1 MNPNSLVYPKLDF
14 AWRQTCKVLFG
25 EEIGE
30 LKEYEKWLL
39 SNVASPREE
48 SSSLSGKSVYL
59 GTNDYCKGKFI
70 GLGEVDFNK
79 KYEPLSINEIKDID
93 SIVSA
98 IGERAFYA
106 GNIVLGNSKFIE
118 GCANIFECHYVYN
131 SNNVDHAK
139 NVAYSSNVKEAE
151 NLFGCNTIGETK
163 FGIKNYETYRIT
175 RSFELW
181 KSSNTTG
188 AYFVFGLDGC
198 SDCMFS
204 FNLQNASY
212 RIGNLPLGREKYEP
226 LKKKLLSEISAEL
239 KKKKTFPS
247 FLDMAK
253 ESIQKSKS
261 PPQAFS
267 IPPAKEGETDKQ
279 VIEDEFRKTTKIV
292 LGRELS
298 NMDSYADYFL
308 GYTWKMD
315 REKSCV
321 SGRKVWVTH
330 YASLES
336 VPRNRL
342 LKWNESFEIGRRVKL
357 EENELGSVS
366 QIREN
371 LYKIA
376 FFSPELQAGE
386 NKNTIDTPVHGKCV
400 NSYHSSLTGLGKN
413 YVFSSWTR
421 RCNNTVG
428 CTLPY
433 LSDFVINTYYSSR
446 ITRGFEVDGSRDC
459 MDLYFSHN
467 CEALQDGMFCFNVKN
482 LRRAIGNAQY
492 SPDEYKKFKSAIL
505 EQVADELEKT
515 KSLRWDI
522 YNIGCAR

>member
-1 MNPNSLVYPKLDF
+1 MDSVAYPKLDF
-14 AWRQTCKVLFG
+14 AWKQTCKVLFG
-25 EEIGE
+25 EELGE
-30 LKEYEKWLL
+30 LRDYEKWLL

-48 SSSLSGKSVYL
+48 QSSLSGRNVYL
-59 GTNDYCKGKFI
+59 GTHDYCKGRFI
-70 GLGEVDFNK
+70 GLGEADFNK
-79 KYEPLSINEIKDID
+79 KYGPLSINEIKDID

-98 IGERAFYA
+98 ISERAFYA

-118 GCANIFECHYVYN
+118 GCANVFECHYVYG

-163 FGIKNYETYRIT
+163 FGIKNYETYKIT

-181 KSSNTTG
+181 KSSNTSG

-212 RIGNLPLGREKYEP
+212 CIGNLHLGKEKYDSI
-226 LKKKLLSEISAEL
+226 KKKLLSEISGEL

-247 FLDMAK
+247 FLDLAK
-253 ESIQKSKS
+253 ESIQDSDS
-261 PPQAFS
+261 PIPAFS
-267 IPPAKEGETDKQ
+267 LPPAREEETDKEA
-279 VIEDEFRKTTKIV
+279 IEDAFRKTTKIV

-308 GYTWKMD
+308 LHTWKMD
-315 REKSCV
+315 KENSCV
-321 SGRKVWVTH
+321 SGRKLWVTH

-342 LKWNESFEIGRRVKL
+342 LKWDESFEIGRRVKL
-357 EENELGSVS
+357 EEGELDSVS
-366 QIREN
+366 SIGKN
-371 LYKIA
+371 LHKIA
-376 FFSPELQAGE
+376 FFCPELEAGE
-386 NKNTIDTPVHGKCV
+386 NKNNIDTPVHGKSV
-400 NSYHSSLTGLGKN
+400 NSYRSSLTGLGKN
-413 YVFSSWTR
+413 YVFSSWAR
-421 RCNNTVG
+421 RCNNVIG

-433 LSDFVINTYYSSR
+433 LSDFAINTYYSSR

-467 CEALQDGMFCFNVKN
+467 CEALQEGMFCFNVKN

-492 SPDEYKKFKSAIL
+492 SQNEYKKFKGAIL
-505 EQVADELEKT
+505 EQAADELERT
-515 KSLRWDI
+515 KSLKWDI
-522 YNIGCAR
+522 YNIGCAGK